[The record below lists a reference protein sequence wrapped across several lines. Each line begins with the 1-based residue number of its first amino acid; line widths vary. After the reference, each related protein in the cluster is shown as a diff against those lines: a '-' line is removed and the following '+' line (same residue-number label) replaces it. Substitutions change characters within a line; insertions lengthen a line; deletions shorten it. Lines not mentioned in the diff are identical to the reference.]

1 MSLAPTGEET
11 ESSNPPVQKSYKR
24 VKEGGGW
31 QGRPEWYEV
40 NQGAHQMYQLP
51 CDVMRTSF
59 KLAVLD
65 STSPLTRVAL
75 ISCIKKAYG

>member
-51 CDVMRTSF
+51 CDVM
-59 KLAVLD
+59 
-65 STSPLTRVAL
+65 
-75 ISCIKKAYG
+75 